1 MAKSVLAE
9 KKNGLFTHGSIK
21 SALNQWK
28 DATVITW
35 KPFDKLG
42 LDSAPVAMEWND
54 RRLLLEDFMMLQPG
68 NEVKCFITKK
78 HPLIAKKGP
87 MTKIIAATIEHEPYH
102 PVQFGR
108 NLYFVMKLST
118 VRSNKNFNDFKDG
131 VLDESEMV
139 DRCGRQQGHGIVF
152 DFVTTFGK
160 SGRANSPQCIYFSNL
175 IEHPM
180 SIMFWKNNHH
190 EHALYLLCK

>member
-1 MAKSVLAE
+1 
-9 KKNGLFTHGSIK
+9 
-21 SALNQWK
+21 
-28 DATVITW
+28 
-35 KPFDKLG
+35 
-42 LDSAPVAMEWND
+42 
-54 RRLLLEDFMMLQPG
+54 
-68 NEVKCFITKK
+68 
-78 HPLIAKKGP
+78 
-87 MTKIIAATIEHEPYH
+87 
-102 PVQFGR
+102 
-108 NLYFVMKLST
+108 MKLT

-160 SGRANSPQCIYFSNL
+160 SGRTNSPQCIYFSNL

-190 EHALYLLCK
+190 ASRVVDLKASLADLKDMKMLLALFLFSWKSCMEIR